1 MTTATQPNGNGSKA
15 DVLVGQKTDHGIVV
29 HSPSNP
35 AVTYLVTGTKERPH
49 CTCGAFQALK
59 HQPQF
64 RCDHIKAVEA
74 QLPLEADQQAEPF
87 NADDYQDEP
96 GNAQEV
102 PPPNTPPMLTLK
114 RSISPDGRIDSL
126 SVEIAYP
133 LASKNSE
140 AILTDAKHVL
150 SLQNA
155 IADDFR
161 RENPVPQRT
170 NGHQN
175 GNGQHSNGNS
185 YNNHHPNGNGHNG
198 NGAQYSAPDASVP
211 AHLLDVGGMNT
222 RYGFKHF
229 ITVQVSDQRLKLF
242 GAKAKLGEH
251 IAAAGYPERGQY
263 LENGTRLDLP
273 CRVVLQ
279 QAGGNKYPTI
289 TQVLPAHGN
298 GAHR

>member
-1 MTTATQPNGNGSKA
+1 MATATQSNGNGSKA
-15 DVLVGQKTDHGIVV
+15 DVLVGQKTEHGIVV

-64 RCDHIKAVEA
+64 RCDHIKAVET
-74 QLPLEADQQAEPF
+74 QLPLEADLEAEHF
-87 NADDYQDEP
+87 NADEYQEEP
-96 GNAQEV
+96 EPAPQA
-102 PPPNTPPMLTLK
+102 TPPMLTLK

-133 LASKNSE
+133 LASKNTE
-140 AILTDAKHVL
+140 TILSDAKHVL

-161 RENPVPQRT
+161 RENPAPQRG
-170 NGHQN
+170 NGHQQN
-175 GNGQHSNGNS
+175 GNGQYSNGNDH
-185 YNNHHPNGNGHNG
+185 NNYHPNGNSHNG
-198 NGAQYSAPDASVP
+198 SGAHHSAPDASVP

-229 ITVQVSDQRLKLF
+229 ITVQVGDQRLKMF
-242 GAKAKLGEH
+242 GAKAKLGEY
-251 IAAAGYPERGQY
+251 ISAAGYPERGQY

-289 TQVLPAHGN
+289 TQVLPASGN

>member
-1 MTTATQPNGNGSKA
+1 MATATQSNGNGSKT
-15 DVLVGQKTDHGIVV
+15 DVLIGQKTEHGIVV

-35 AVTYLVTGTKERPH
+35 AITYLVTGTKEHPH

-74 QLPLEADQQAEPF
+74 QLPLEADLQAEAF
-87 NADDYQDEP
+87 NADDYQEEP
-96 GNAQEV
+96 EAT
-102 PPPNTPPMLTLK
+102 PPNTPPMLTLK

-133 LASKNSE
+133 LASKNTE
-140 AILTDAKHVL
+140 TILTNAKHVL
-150 SLQNA
+150 ALQNA
-155 IADDFR
+155 IANDFR
-161 RENPVPQRT
+161 REHPAPQRT
-170 NGHQN
+170 NGQHQN
-175 GNGQHSNGNS
+175 GNGQ
-185 YNNHHPNGNGHNG
+185 YANGNGHNG
-198 NGAQYSAPDASVP
+198 NGAHYTAPDASVP
-211 AHLLDVGGMNT
+211 AHLLDVGSMNT
-222 RYGFKHF
+222 RYGFKYF
-229 ITVQVSDQRLKLF
+229 LSVQVGDQRLKLF

-279 QAGGNKYPTI
+279 QNNGNKYPTI
-289 TQVLPAHGN
+289 TQVLPATGN

>member
-1 MTTATQPNGNGSKA
+1 MATATQPNGNGSKT
-15 DVLVGQKTDHGIVV
+15 DVLVGQKTEHGIVV

-35 AVTYLVTGTKERPH
+35 TVTYLVTGTKERPH

-74 QLPLEADQQAEPF
+74 QLPLEADLQVEAF
-87 NADDYQDEP
+87 NADDYQEEP
-96 GNAQEV
+96 ETA
-102 PPPNTPPMLTLK
+102 PSNTPPMLTLK

-133 LASKNSE
+133 LASKNS
-140 AILTDAKHVL
+140 ATILTNAKHVL
-150 SLQNA
+150 ALQNA
-155 IADDFR
+155 ITDDFR
-161 RENPVPQRT
+161 REHPAPQR
-170 NGHQN
+170 NGHYQN
-175 GNGQHSNGNS
+175 GNGQHSNGNGQ
-185 YNNHHPNGNGHNG
+185 HANGNGHNG
-198 NGAQYSAPDASVP
+198 NSAHHASSDASVP

-222 RYGFKHF
+222 RYGYKHF
-229 ITVQVSDQRLKLF
+229 LTVQVGDQRLKLF
-242 GAKAKLGEH
+242 GAKTKLGET

-263 LENGTRLDLP
+263 LENGSRLDLP

-279 QAGGNKYPTI
+279 QNNGNKYPTI
-289 TQVLPAHGN
+289 TQVLPAHSN